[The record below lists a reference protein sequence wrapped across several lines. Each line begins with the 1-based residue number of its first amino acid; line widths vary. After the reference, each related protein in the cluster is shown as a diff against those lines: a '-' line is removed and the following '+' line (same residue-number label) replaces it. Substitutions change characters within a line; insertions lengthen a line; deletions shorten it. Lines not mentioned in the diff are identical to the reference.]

1 MAGIQLPAGTFSW
14 VDLTVPDTKA
24 AAKFYSELL
33 GWTADEPNAEYG
45 GYAMVRT
52 NGKAVAGL
60 TPQMSPGA
68 PAAWTTYV
76 NVDDADATA
85 EKAKQ
90 AGGQVIFGP
99 MDVMSQGR
107 MALVQDPTGAVIG
120 LWQAGE
126 HRGADVYNEPGA
138 LSWNEL
144 QTRDIEAAK
153 RFYSQVFG
161 WDPHTNGEGAQAY
174 TEWHLNGKSIGGMMA
189 MPEQVPAAVPPFWLP
204 YFVVTD
210 AEATTQKA
218 KELGGQVMMPPMT
231 IPQGTFAVLAD
242 PDGATF
248 AVIKLPS

>member
-33 GWTADEPNAEYG
+33 GWTADEPNSEYG

-161 WDPHTNGEGAQAY
+161 WDPHTHGEGAQAY

-218 KELGGQVMMPPMT
+218 KELGGQVMM
-231 IPQGTFAVLAD
+231 
-242 PDGATF
+242 
-248 AVIKLPS
+248 